1 MNWRTVVG
9 LVGTGLFIASCA
21 TPPPQ
26 DPFALRLSDAAI
38 ERTNHKVVYDPAYV
52 EIDYPMGDVAPNR
65 GVCTDV
71 VVRSYRSVGIDLQEL
86 VHEDM
91 RANFHLY
98 PTQWGLTEANPH
110 IDHRRVLNLRV
121 FFARQG
127 KSLPITKDAVNY
139 KPGDLVTWKTTP
151 YADLKAPPHIG
162 VVTHLRSKDGERPL
176 IAHNIGRGPELEDM
190 LFDFVITGHYRY
202 QGPSASPVD
211 IADAQTAS
219 DVRPAH
225 DDWGDSD

>member
-1 MNWRTVVG
+1 MRWHAVLGLVWVG
-9 LVGTGLFIASCA
+9 LLVVSCA
-21 TPPPQ
+21 APQQ

-71 VVRSYRSVGIDLQEL
+71 VIRSYRLVGIDLQEL

-98 PTQWGLTEANPH
+98 PTKWGLTEANPN

-127 KSLPITKDAVNY
+127 QSLPVTTDAANY
-139 KPGDLVTWKTTP
+139 EPGDLVTWKTTP

-162 VVTHLRSKDGERPL
+162 VVTHLRSSDGKRPL
-176 IAHNIGRGPELEDM
+176 IAHNIGRGPKLEDM
-190 LFDFVITGHYRY
+190 LFDFAITGHYRY
-202 QGPSASPVD
+202 QGPSPSSVE
-211 IADAQTAS
+211 IADAQAVRS
-219 DVRPAH
+219 DHMER
-225 DDWGDSD
+225 DDWDDD